1 MKDTDLR
8 VFVEGAV
15 HYFSQIAGDKVEMA
29 VPFLKKPDETIALDI
44 TGVIGIS
51 GNRKGMIY
59 FTAPKQMLGA
69 LVKAILGGDGEDPAA
84 RVDLA
89 GEIANTIAGN
99 AREQFGADF
108 MISIP
113 VVVEGAPKNISVPN
127 GIPVY
132 VAPVRWREH
141 TAYLVIGI
149 Q

>member
-1 MKDTDLR
+1 MKDVDLKI
-8 VFVEGAV
+8 FVEGAV
-15 HYFSQIAGDKVEMA
+15 RYFSQIAGDRVEMA
-29 VPFLKKPDETIALDI
+29 VPFLKKPGETVALDC

-59 FTAPKQMLGA
+59 FTSGNAMLGE
-69 LVKAILGGDGEDPAA
+69 LVHSILGGSGDDAAA
-84 RVDLA
+84 RIDLA

-113 VVVEGAPKNISVPN
+113 VVVEGALKNITTPN
-127 GIPVY
+127 DVPVY
-132 VAPVRWREH
+132 VAPIKWRSY